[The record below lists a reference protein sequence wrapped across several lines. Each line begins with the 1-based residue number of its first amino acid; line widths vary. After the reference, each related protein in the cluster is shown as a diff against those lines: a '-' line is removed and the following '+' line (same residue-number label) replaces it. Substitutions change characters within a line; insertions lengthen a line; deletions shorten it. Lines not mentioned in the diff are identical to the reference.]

1 MSTELQ
7 SMKYMPSQYEE
18 EAVTEPQHEP
28 QHEPQQPATPRV
40 DFVAHANKP
49 QPSKGLHVFVWLI
62 GLMGVYG
69 AFGGLFQLQGLLGLE
84 ATLGQ
89 VSEMAARHPQ
99 FKMAEETI
107 QMQMDNFAL
116 FALLATFRTALGF
129 FFVAGALMIAKR
141 MENANVIV
149 ALISGLTIVYHCSS
163 SYASWTCMP
172 DLNAIPG
179 MPAEMATT
187 ALSIAT
193 GAMVFGLFI
202 SIGIH
207 GGIIAYMNTNRV
219 KSLFSETA

>member
-1 MSTELQ
+1 MSNELQ
-7 SMKYMPSQYEE
+7 SMKYMPTDYEE
-18 EAVTEPQHEP
+18 AIQSEPEQ
-28 QHEPQQPATPRV
+28 A
-40 DFVAHANKP
+40 DHASPEVIAPTSNHRS
-49 QPSKGLHVFVWLI
+49 SKGLHVFVWLI

-69 AFGGLFQLQGLLGLE
+69 AFGGLYQLQGLLGLE

-129 FFVAGALMIAKR
+129 FFVAGAFMIAKR

-149 ALISGLTIVYHCSS
+149 ALVSGLTIVYHCAS

-172 DLNAIPG
+172 DLSAIPG